1 MIIAA
6 LLLQSLL
13 FGVQS
18 HAHSFERL
26 IPDKA
31 GPVTSNLCS
40 GTQCLSKE
48 ISTLAVD
55 ISSQLSA
62 ASITTVDKTQNI
74 DRRQALGCVAAGSP
88 ADFTTSICSCLH
100 IPTPTSTTTQYVTIP
115 PSQVYT
121 VTITSA
127 PTSTSTITQQSV
139 SATFT
144 TIVPQTDL
152 FGNVHLVA
160 LVNVPPSTS
169 YATITQTSGTAAF
182 TSTVPTIVGG
192 LLTTVVVANVASPS
206 PTPFHLFLTDYGNHS
221 VYGYLRVNN
230 PVFSG
235 TSHQAV
241 GFSDFTSSS
250 LFYLDPITGSL
261 ALSPLSGVVPQPLY
275 SSQQTGGSGG
285 PLLFDTVNPSQAAV
299 QVTYWPDQT
308 LHITNSQN
316 GQIIASLCSGV
327 LYLTS
332 STPAGCQQIALT
344 PVYYPVNFTST
355 TVTSGFVG
363 ATVTVAP
370 QGTPVSLGGTVIATV
385 PAGPYC
391 TGTFGYNNNG
401 QSPGNNSGLLYAAW
415 SQPWKRQASVNIQ
428 MSYFSIA
435 DPFFWGQTNRIGGGP
450 FSGYNNYA
458 LYTDSPSV
466 GLQFINVMHI
476 GYLYA
481 RTTGTYTFTAA
492 NADDIVYLWTGSNA
506 ISGYTNSNAN
516 FMIYYTQVPASYTIT
531 LQAGT
536 YTPFRVFWGNED
548 GPGNF
553 QFTITDPAGVP
564 LLDGTTSRDIV
575 VSPCPGAPA
584 VGTSAFPSLVPQ
596 CGSGLSYQGLPNA
609 VPCTTQTC
617 IDDTGYANFKADYFN
632 DNATLLPPLFY
643 GPNTGSY
650 EPMFFTPDGNIAL
663 YGMPSRSVSR
673 TAIIYRGY
681 FVPPES
687 GTYKF
692 YLPTPSWTDDVQYVW
707 VNSNSTAAWV
717 GWHESNYNIRATYYP
732 RTGQTVYSDTY
743 TFQAQAGVYIPVTIL
758 WADAYGGGF
767 MQLQT
772 TFPNGSSTLQLA
784 PPSDPYFQSILL
796 THLPKLQTSTFWC
809 GGGENGD
816 YRLIAAALSHPT
828 ITRLEIKNLVSHS
841 RDPRQPP
848 DGERSS
854 PNDTTLA
861 SALYAKP
868 GSHTVLL
875 LRDCILD
882 ALLSNCPRLH
892 TLHATPLCDPRA
904 RSILEAPEL
913 GRQLAIEYRHEL
925 AWDDAYGDP
934 DLSAPWG
941 VHGRV
946 GTTLRGLPA
955 ADARRAAGAAAGL
968 DQVGMGARG
977 ARGRAARVQPPRP
990 VAGLRRARRAAPLR
1004 RRGAR
1009 AQCLELELPYN
1020 FGEFATPEEQQRD
1033 GEMSRPLW
1041 TKRDAGRLKNA
1052 CTAVGIRC
1060 VFDLGHS
1067 DPFS

>member
-1 MIIAA
+1 M
-6 LLLQSLL
+6 
-13 FGVQS
+13 
-18 HAHSFERL
+18 
-26 IPDKA
+26 
-31 GPVTSNLCS
+31 
-40 GTQCLSKE
+40 
-48 ISTLAVD
+48 
-55 ISSQLSA
+55 
-62 ASITTVDKTQNI
+62 
-74 DRRQALGCVAAGSP
+74 
-88 ADFTTSICSCLH
+88 
-100 IPTPTSTTTQYVTIP
+100 
-115 PSQVYT
+115 
-121 VTITSA
+121 
-127 PTSTSTITQQSV
+127 
-139 SATFT
+139 
-144 TIVPQTDL
+144 
-152 FGNVHLVA
+152 
-160 LVNVPPSTS
+160 
-169 YATITQTSGTAAF
+169 
-182 TSTVPTIVGG
+182 PTIVGG

-261 ALSPLSGVVPQPLY
+261 ALSPLSGVGPQPLY

-385 PAGPYC
+385 PDSARC

-401 QSPGNNSGLLYAAW
+401 QSPGDNSGLLYAAW
-415 SQPWKRQASVNIQ
+415 SQPWKKQPAVNIQ
-428 MSYFSIA
+428 MSYFSVA
-435 DPFFWGQTNRIGGGP
+435 DPFFWGQTKRIGGGP
-450 FSGYNNYA
+450 FSASTKYA
-458 LYTDSPSV
+458 LYSDSPSV
-466 GLQFINVMHI
+466 SLEFINVMHI

-492 NADDIVYLWTGSNA
+492 NADDIVYLWVGSNA

-516 FMIYYTQVPASYTIT
+516 FRIYYTQAPVSYSIT

-536 YTPFRVFWGNED
+536 YTPFRVFWGNVD
-548 GPGNF
+548 GGGNL
-553 QFTITDPAGVP
+553 QFTITNPAGVT
-564 LLDGTTSRDIV
+564 LLDGTTSTDIV

-584 VGTSAFPSLVPQ
+584 TGTPAFPSLVPQ

-609 VPCTTQTC
+609 VPCTTQNC
-617 IDDTGYANFKADYFN
+617 VDDTGYANFKADYFN

-687 GTYKF
+687 GTYQF

-732 RTGQTVYSDTY
+732 RTGQTVYPDTY

-772 TFPNGSSTLQLA
+772 TFPNGSSTLQL
-784 PPSDPYFQSILL
+784 
-796 THLPKLQTSTFWC
+796 
-809 GGGENGD
+809 GGL
-816 YRLIAAALSHPT
+816 Y
-828 ITRLEIKNLVSHS
+828 VS
-841 RDPRQPP
+841 
-848 DGERSS
+848 
-854 PNDTTLA
+854 
-861 SALYAKP
+861 P
-868 GSHTVLL
+868 G
-875 LRDCILD
+875 CI
-882 ALLSNCPRLH
+882 
-892 TLHATPLCDPRA
+892 
-904 RSILEAPEL
+904 
-913 GRQLAIEYRHEL
+913 RH
-925 AWDDAYGDP
+925 
-934 DLSAPWG
+934 
-941 VHGRV
+941 
-946 GTTLRGLPA
+946 
-955 ADARRAAGAAAGL
+955 
-968 DQVGMGARG
+968 
-977 ARGRAARVQPPRP
+977 
-990 VAGLRRARRAAPLR
+990 
-1004 RRGAR
+1004 
-1009 AQCLELELPYN
+1009 
-1020 FGEFATPEEQQRD
+1020 
-1033 GEMSRPLW
+1033 
-1041 TKRDAGRLKNA
+1041 
-1052 CTAVGIRC
+1052 
-1060 VFDLGHS
+1060 
-1067 DPFS
+1067 